1 MISFT
6 LQPMKSLAK
15 DADANQNIHTTVGK
29 QEINLFSKTTYIAMS
44 QMTFTVYLNIYRSIV
59 KRIQSRPA
67 TQSLMFI
74 IVTKQA
80 LAGKSIGKLSN

>member
-1 MISFT
+1 
-6 LQPMKSLAK
+6 MKSLAK

-29 QEINLFSKTTYIAMS
+29 QEINLFSERTYIAMS

-80 LAGKSIGKLSN
+80 LTGKSIGKLSN